1 MLAIDGTV
9 RARACRLLG
18 SVEEEHELWQQHGAA
33 PERYLYH
40 LTHRPMVTG
49 AATVHKTCRKCGGAV
64 TILSVEQRRSAD
76 EGATVY
82 LGCKQCK
89 HKWRVNT

>member
-1 MLAIDGTV
+1 MLAIDGAV
-9 RARACRLLG
+9 RARACRMLG
-18 SVEEEHELWQQHGAA
+18 SVELEQELWQQHGAA

-40 LTHRPMVTG
+40 LTHRPIVTQ
-49 AATVHKTCRKCGGAV
+49 AAAHKVCKDCGGAV

-89 HKWRVNT
+89 RKWRVNT

>member
-1 MLAIDGTV
+1 MLVIDACV

-18 SVEEEHELWQQHGAA
+18 SIEAEHDLWQQHGAA
-33 PERYLYH
+33 PERYLFH
-40 LTHRPMVTG
+40 LTHRPGVS
-49 AATVHKTCRKCGGAV
+49 AAVHKVCRDCGGAV

-89 HKWRVNT
+89 RKWRVNT